1 MQRLIGLL
9 IITVIIIM
17 LALAGN
23 TIFRNAPLDGTWSV
37 FLGGIIATI
46 FGVPEVAARLKENK
60 EKREQADLPAPQMPS
75 PATPEGGVT
84 DGSS

>member
-46 FGVPEVAARLKENK
+46 FGVPEVAARLKE
-60 EKREQADLPAPQMPS
+60 KREQADSPTPPTPS
-75 PATPEGGVT
+75 PAAPEGGE
-84 DGSS
+84 